1 MRAFLSKGVIKYLLT
16 WLRFAQVIMVFM
28 EELNMDTSLFP
39 TRTGARRLLTALLAT
54 GALAIA
60 ALPAQAQVPAIDFY
74 VGGGLGQSNADVD
87 DLQTPNFDDED
98 FAWKLFG
105 GARILSFFGAE
116 LNYIDFGNPSGDDA
130 SLDYEGVAAFGM
142 LYLPITMFDLYAK
155 AGVARVSV
163 DVDPLNLS
171 SDDTNFAYGVGVQV
185 KFGQLAVRGEYERFE
200 VQDGD
205 LDLKAKPSLF
215 TLGFSYSFL

>member
-1 MRAFLSKGVIKYLLT
+1 
-16 WLRFAQVIMVFM
+16 
-28 EELNMDTSLFP
+28 MDTSLFP
-39 TRTGARRLLTALLAT
+39 TRTGARRWLTALLAT

-60 ALPAQAQVPAIDFY
+60 ALPAQAQIPGLNFY

-105 GARILSFFGAE
+105 GARLFSFFGAE
-116 LNYIDFGNPSGDDA
+116 LNYIDFGNPGGDDA
-130 SLDYEGVAAFGM
+130 TLDYEGVAGFGM
-142 LYLPITMFDLYAK
+142 VYLPITMFDLYAK
-155 AGVARVSV
+155 AGLARVSV

-171 SDDTNFAYGVGVQV
+171 TDDTNFAYGVGVQV

-200 VQDGD
+200 VKDGD
-205 LDLKAKPSLF
+205 LDLDAKPSLF

>member
-1 MRAFLSKGVIKYLLT
+1 
-16 WLRFAQVIMVFM
+16 
-28 EELNMDTSLFP
+28 MDTSLFP

-105 GARILSFFGAE
+105 GARILMPRGGPPAPGGPPPGAC
-116 LNYIDFGNPSGDDA
+116 A
-130 SLDYEGVAAFGM
+130 SAPALIVTIAPAA
-142 LYLPITMFDLYAK
+142 A
-155 AGVARVSV
+155 A
-163 DVDPLNLS
+163 S
-171 SDDTNFAYGVGVQV
+171 SNV
-185 KFGQLAVRGEYERFE
+185 LI
-200 VQDGD
+200 
-205 LDLKAKPSLF
+205 LLF
-215 TLGFSYSFL
+215 IVIPPCG